1 MGICWETGNW
11 ADPACFAWPEDA
23 SARRSLRGALRLGCG
38 AIGFL
43 PDGRRD
49 QLAHEIEEGDDLD
62 RQGRRGSRR

>member
-11 ADPACFAWPEDA
+11 ADPTRLARRQGA
-23 SARRSLRGALRLGCG
+23 SALSRRRGELRLGC
-38 AIGFL
+38 AEIGIL